1 MYFFQC
7 DCTFIGYAPDV
18 SIVLRLAHL
27 DLSCSD
33 SMAISSETEVTDLRH
48 GPFIT
53 GPRHHLQRT
62 DKCEAEKGMKS
73 QRKGGE

>member
-1 MYFFQC
+1 MIGH
-7 DCTFIGYAPDV
+7 FIASAPDV
-18 SIVLRLAHL
+18 SILLRLAHL
-27 DLSCSD
+27 DHSCTD
-33 SMAISSETEVTDLRH
+33 SMAISTETEVTDLRH

-53 GPRHHLQRT
+53 GPRRHLQHT

>member
-1 MYFFQC
+1 MSFFQC
-7 DCTFIGYAPDV
+7 DWTFIGFAPDV
-18 SIVLRLAHL
+18 SIILRLAHL

-33 SMAISSETEVTDLRH
+33 SIAISTETEVTDLRH
-48 GPFIT
+48 GLFIT
-53 GPRHHLQRT
+53 GPRRHLQRT